1 MKAPRYRLRE
11 AVIRQII
18 DGLERAPFLEIGYG
32 GGDLLVTLAGLGFP
46 GLGFDH
52 SGRAHDAAHR
62 LLRQHRVDSIQ
73 LTDTLPGGRQ
83 FRYILFFEVIG
94 YVHDPMTWLREL
106 NDRLADGGLLIF
118 SFTNER
124 FCGDAERLSGQM
136 RCFSRMEIGKLLN
149 EAGYSTKLCWNY
161 GYPLS
166 NWLRPLLH
174 WYYRRRAANGR
185 QDEDCSQAVDNSGL
199 VAREVG
205 GGVIASLVGSIG
217 ILPFIW
223 IQRLFRSSDL
233 GTGYVV
239 VAEQAQQDRGTGS

>member
-11 AVIRQII
+11 AVVKNII
-18 DGLERAPFLEIGYG
+18 HDLERAPFLEIGYG
-32 GGDLLVTLAGLGFP
+32 SGDLLVTMAGLGFP
-46 GLGFDH
+46 GLGFDA
-52 SGRAHDAAHR
+52 SGRAQDAAQR
-62 LLRQHRVDSIQ
+62 LLRSHRVDSIQ
-73 LTDTLPGGRQ
+73 LTDTLPADRQ

-94 YVHDPMTWLREL
+94 YIHDPTAWLRDL
-106 NDRLADGGLLIF
+106 HHRLADDGLLIF

-136 RCFSRMEIGKLLN
+136 RCFSRSEIGTLLN
-149 EAGYSTKLCWNY
+149 QAGYSTKLCWNY

-174 WYYRRRAANGR
+174 WYYRRRAARGP
-185 QDEDCSQAVDNSGL
+185 QDEDRSQAVGSSGL
-199 VAREVG
+199 VAAEVG
-205 GGVIASLVGSIG
+205 GGAIASLVGSVG

-223 IQRLFRSSDL
+223 IQRLFRTSDR

-239 VAEQAQQDRGTGS
+239 VAEQAQQDKGNGS

>member
-1 MKAPRYRLRE
+1 VKAPRYRLRE
-11 AVIRQII
+11 AVVRQIV
-18 DGLERAPFLEIGYG
+18 DDLQRAPFLEIGYG

-46 GLGFDH
+46 GLGFDA
-52 SGRAHDAAHR
+52 SGRAQDTARR
-62 LLRQHRVDSIQ
+62 LLRHHRVDSIQ
-73 LTDTLPGGRQ
+73 LTDTLPADRR
-83 FRYILFFEVIG
+83 FPYILFFEVIG
-94 YVHDPMTWLREL
+94 YIHDPMTWLRDFHDL
-106 NDRLADGGLLIF
+106 LADDGLLIF

-136 RCFSRMEIGKLLN
+136 RCFSRTEIGRLLN
-149 EAGYSTKLCWNY
+149 EAGYSTRLCWNY

-174 WYYRRRAANGR
+174 WYYRRRAARGP
-185 QDEDCSQAVDNSGL
+185 QDEDRSQAVGSSGL
-199 VAREVG
+199 VAGEIG
-205 GGVIASLVGSIG
+205 GGAIASLVGSIV

-239 VAEQAQQDRGTGS
+239 VAEQAQQYTGNGS